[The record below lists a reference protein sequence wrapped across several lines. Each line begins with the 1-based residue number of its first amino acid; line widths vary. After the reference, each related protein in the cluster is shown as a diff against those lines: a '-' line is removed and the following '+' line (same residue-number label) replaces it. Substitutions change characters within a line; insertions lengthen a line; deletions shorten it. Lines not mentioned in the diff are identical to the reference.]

1 MDPMKNMKIG
11 AKIMFGY
18 GIAIALM
25 VIIAA
30 AVAITNLLSINSI
43 NEATETVNFQT
54 KVIDLRNAFDNANL
68 VAYTLI
74 ETYTEET
81 YQELQQNFTQTNSTM
96 GIATTA
102 VDSSTLL
109 RTKYKQLSDNAVN
122 AINAYIALAPS
133 IQQADEQIVDAKNL
147 LVSNGAVMNAQE
159 TLLFNDQ
166 VSAITQLIDEDAA
179 LSEIGYRVEIL
190 SLVNDVVTELMEL
203 RVAVRGL
210 FETWTTDGYNTAVTH
225 IANIEDHVGDI
236 NDQVTREESKQV
248 IADFLDASADYHSAI
263 DNLKQMSE
271 NLATAITQWQGLA
284 VDAQNSMEIF
294 ADTCTADVES
304 LLSDTSSVAL
314 LALVIALVIVVIA
327 IIISVI
333 IAMLLSKGITGPV
346 NFLTMVLQSIGD
358 NGRLL
363 FSDEEWRKTNEAGE
377 GKDEI
382 AESMRSLAK
391 MVHRLDDVGDALV
404 QVSKGNLSVTLKSLG
419 EEDMMGNA
427 LGEML
432 HNLNTM
438 FRDISNATTEVQ
450 SGAGQISEGAQSLA
464 QGSTEQAATVQQLS
478 ASIADIAAKTGENTD
493 RAVTAANLAN
503 SIKEKAEKGNSK
515 MGDMTSA
522 VQEINVASQDISKVI
537 KVINDIAFQTNI
549 LALNAAVE
557 AARAGEAGKG
567 FSVVADEVR
576 NLASKSGDA
585 AKETGALIE
594 NSMAKAELGA
604 QIAAETAMSLE
615 EIVAGIE
622 ESAQIVA
629 KIAESSEEQK
639 MAISQINDAIEQVSE
654 VVQRNSAT
662 AEESAASSQELN
674 AQANVLSSN
683 VTKFKLAE

>member
-1 MDPMKNMKIG
+1 MKNMKIG

-18 GIAIALM
+18 GIAIAMM

-30 AVAITNLLSINSI
+30 AVAITNLMSINSM
-43 NEATETVNFQT
+43 NTVTETVEFQNL
-54 KVIDLRNAFDNANL
+54 VIDTRNAFDNTNL
-68 VAYTLI
+68 IAYTLM
-74 ETYTEET
+74 ETYTEAT
-81 YQELQQNFTQTNSTM
+81 YQELEQNLTFTSNTA
-96 GIATTA
+96 ATA
-102 VDSSTLL
+102 ISALDASPLIKS
-109 RTKYKQLSDNAVN
+109 KYKTLSDNAAA
-122 AINAYIALAPS
+122 AINVYIAKAPEIHTANQN
-133 IQQADEQIVDAKNL
+133 IQAAKDL
-147 LVSNGAVMNAQE
+147 LVTTGALMNEEE
-159 TLLFNDQ
+159 TILFNDQ
-166 VSAITQLIDEDAA
+166 VSAITQLIDDDAP
-179 LSEIGYRVEIL
+179 LSEISMRVEIL
-190 SLVNDVVTELMEL
+190 NSVNNVVTELMEL

-210 FETWTTDGYNTAVTH
+210 FEEWTVDGYNTAISH
-225 IANIEDHVGDI
+225 IANIENHVNEI
-236 NDQVTREESKQV
+236 NEQVTREESKQV
-248 IADFLDASADYHSAI
+248 IADFLAASKEYHSAI
-263 DNLKQMSE
+263 DNLKTMSE
-271 NLATAITQWQGLA
+271 QLTATEDDWVKIATE
-284 VDAQNSMEIF
+284 AQNAMETF
-294 ADTCTADVES
+294 V
-304 LLSDTSSVAL
+304 DTSTGDVNTL
-314 LALVIALVIVVIA
+314 LAETSNIAMLALIIALVIVVIA
-327 IIISVI
+327 IIVSVI

-346 NFLTMVLQSIGD
+346 NFLTMVLASIGD

-404 QVSKGNLSVTLKSLG
+404 AVSKGDLSVKLNSLG
-419 EEDMMGNA
+419 AEDMMGNA
-427 LGEML
+427 LGNML
-432 HNLNTM
+432 TNLNGM
-438 FRDISNATTEVQ
+438 FRDINNATVEVQ
-450 SGAGQISEGAQSLA
+450 SGAGQISEGAQTLA

-493 RAVTAANLAN
+493 RANNAASLAN

-515 MGDMTSA
+515 MGDMTAA
-522 VQEINVASQDISKVI
+522 VQEINTASQDISKVI

-585 AKETGALIE
+585 AKETGSLIE

-604 QIAAETAMSLE
+604 QIAAETAMSLA
-615 EIVAGIE
+615 EIVTGIE

-629 KIAESSEEQK
+629 TIAQSSEEQK
-639 MAISQINDAIEQVSE
+639 MAIAQINEAIEQVSE

-683 VTKFKLAE
+683 VSRFKLSEE